1 MSGDFIT
8 NLLKV
13 LHLFF
18 IIMGVGGALGQ
29 FLLVRRF
36 RQAHPSDAEAS
47 EKMAVVL
54 ARFLEVYGLL
64 FALITGVLLAFKM
77 DAFRN
82 GYLHVKILLVL
93 IVVGLSHMELSNLKR
108 MVALRAAGKS
118 SEEGQLKQKHLMFT
132 SVSLLLIVVITWLV
146 VFKPF

>member
-1 MSGDFIT
+1 MDVIT
-8 NLLKV
+8 NLLKI
-13 LHLFF
+13 LHLLF
-18 IIMGVGGALGQ
+18 IFMGVGGALSQ
-29 FLLVRRF
+29 FFLVRRF

-54 ARFLEVYGLL
+54 ARILEVYGLL
-64 FALITGVLLAFKM
+64 FALITGVLLAIKM

-93 IVVGLSHMELSNLKR
+93 IVVGLSHMELVNLKR
-108 MVALRAAGKS
+108 MVALRADGKAA
-118 SEEGQLKQKHLMFT
+118 EATQLKQKHLMLT
-132 SVSLLLIVVITWLV
+132 SLSLVLVVAITFLV